1 MLLLLS
7 VVIVIVLGKTCSE
20 SRRCVFVGISLR
32 EKKGTQSI
40 SRLWATCSGDRTCR
54 GNRDRGVVLGR
65 VVSGV
70 EVRGV
75 EAPWWA
81 RDGSGSDLVERID
94 PLAVYGEGRDLVVSC
109 WCWVGLQ
116 GGVV

>member
-7 VVIVIVLGKTCSE
+7 VVIVIVLGKTFSE

-32 EKKGTQSI
+32 GKKGTQSI
-40 SRLWATCSGDRTCR
+40 SRLWATCPEDRTCR
-54 GNRDRGVVLGR
+54 GNRDKGVVLGC
-65 VVSGV
+65 VVLGV

-81 RDGSGSDLVERID
+81 TDGSGSDLVERINRLTVD
-94 PLAVYGEGRDLVVSC
+94 CEGRDLVVSC
-109 WCWVGLQ
+109 
-116 GGVV
+116 